1 MGLPRLNAKVAT
13 HSSRLFLSRPSL
25 SLSPLL
31 SFVFSLPHAATWFKR
46 QGGYKLDTPMTMPSV
61 PVRPM
66 PRVISVLPDQW
77 MLFVIVPMLGQGM
90 AVPSAS
96 GGAII
101 AQQPSSYTLPE
112 PAAEPLSGSAV
123 DWLSADA
130 AQELVPAVVALPGGR
145 NVSTLLVAP
154 PVDPLA
160 GARAAVEDWTGFPAG
175 TFREPR
181 QILPPEMPVVGETVR
196 FFMAGRRGFAHRIYT
211 DFPYGRQLYPDEIWI
226 DFNRPVRVGDVRIS
240 RHGRNTYVGVGFW
253 ATCPSNGRRF
263 VWSNWSR
270 NDSQWMC
277 VMPFP

>member
-1 MGLPRLNAKVAT
+1 MCESISVGLSVFRRVAVYCGEASYNVWEVHCGSLASRVGT
-13 HSSRLFLSRPSL
+13 SCTSWGFCIICGVVVEAVCGAPSLERKSRHSFFSSFPLRPSL

-61 PVRPM
+61 PVRPI
-66 PRVISVLPDQW
+66 PRVISVLPDQG
-77 MLFVIVPMLGQGM
+77 MLVVVVVPMPGQGM

-145 NVSTLLVAP
+145 NVSTPPVAP

-160 GARAAVEDWTGFPAG
+160 GAPVAVEDWTGFPAG
-175 TFREPR
+175 TFREP
-181 QILPPEMPVVGETVR
+181 
-196 FFMAGRRGFAHRIYT
+196 H
-211 DFPYGRQLYPDEIWI
+211 
-226 DFNRPVRVGDVRIS
+226 
-240 RHGRNTYVGVGFW
+240 
-253 ATCPSNGRRF
+253 
-263 VWSNWSR
+263 
-270 NDSQWMC
+270 
-277 VMPFP
+277 